1 MLILS
6 KNVPPFVK
14 TEVLLS
20 CSQDPDDEPYPAED
34 QSSPRTQSLFI
45 CFSILIELLSSDCTI
60 GPMRSLRLM

>member
-1 MLILS
+1 MLLPFDLKRLSTLQMLILS

-45 CFSILIELLSSDCTI
+45 CYPF
-60 GPMRSLRLM
+60 